1 MTQELI
7 FHIGLNQIKGVGPV
21 NTKKI
26 VAYCVGLEAVFK
38 EKQSNLEK
46 IPNVGPVLASQI
58 KNSSVLSR
66 AEEELVFIQKNNI
79 KCLSYWGD
87 NYPQKLKHCKD
98 APTLLFS
105 KGNVNLENPKIISVV
120 GTRKATSYGSSFC
133 KEFIQELAPYSP
145 LIVSGVAY
153 DIDKFEHKESLKNN
167 LQTLGVLAHGL
178 DTIYPKLNRD
188 MASKMLDNGG
198 PPTDPQYDGVVI
210 HYAVFGR
217 DAAPDMG
224 GGQTVSFLGRVATH
238 ETGHYFGLRHI
249 WGDGG
254 CSEEDGIDDTPN
266 AAQDGQNQCN
276 HNINSCTDSPYDFPD
291 MVENYMDYSDPSCQN
306 MFTKG
311 QVDFMYSVILNNRS
325 ELPDTTNSGG
335 GNISVEGYNKAELSV
350 YPNPAKDKF
359 TIDLSKVNE
368 ITHIQLIDVTGK
380 IIWERKYLVTDRS
393 THISVST
400 VDFSRGIYFLNTV
413 SKTEASSHKIVLQ

>member
-26 VAYCVGLEAVFK
+26 VAYCGGLEAVFK

-66 AEEELVFIQKNNI
+66 AEEELVFIRKNNI

-105 KGNVNLENPKIISVV
+105 KGNVNFENPKIISVV
-120 GTRKATSYGSSFC
+120 GTRNATSYGSSFC

-153 DIDKFEHKESLKNN
+153 GIDKFAHKESLKNN
-167 LQTLGVLAHGL
+167 LQTLGILAHGL

-188 MASKMLDNGG
+188 LASKMLDNGG
-198 PPTDPQYDGVVI
+198 LLTEFVSQTKIVRENFVRRNRIIAGLSDATIVVESNI
-210 HYAVFGR
+210 KGGAIITARMANSYNREVFAV
-217 DAAPDMG
+217 A
-224 GGQTVSFLGRVATH
+224 GRVNDK
-238 ETGHYFGLRHI
+238 YSS
-249 WGDGG
+249 G
-254 CSEEDGIDDTPN
+254 CHSLIKNNEAHLITSAQDLILNLGWDNVESPAQQSLFSCSPEENDLLNIISSHDGIHIDKI
-266 AAQDGQNQCN
+266 
-276 HNINSCTDSPYDFPD
+276 HSFS
-291 MVENYMDYSDPSCQN
+291 S
-306 MFTKG
+306 
-311 QVDFMYSVILNNRS
+311 
-325 ELPDTTNSGG
+325 LP
-335 GNISVEGYNKAELSV
+335 
-350 YPNPAKDKF
+350 F
-359 TIDLSKVNE
+359 QKVNE
-368 ITHIQLIDVTGK
+368 LLMKLELEGV
-380 IIWERKYLVTDRS
+380 
-393 THISVST
+393 ISAKP
-400 VDFSRGIYFLNTV
+400 GNIYFN
-413 SKTEASSHKIVLQ
+413 